1 MNIKQ
6 VVNLCI
12 FFYLSACICGPGQ
25 YKCEQDS
32 LGGYAYMSDGEYE
45 FYEQENWETDP
56 AIYPPGAQECYW
68 DWLPHELQKIIL
80 EKAGISN
87 LFSPVFERFM
97 GEPVLALTF
106 NPEGDRMASG
116 SSGGTI
122 EVWDTKKWKPLKTL
136 KEHGDWV
143 EAVAFNPEGN
153 RMASGSYDGEIK
165 VWDAKKW
172 KLLGTL
178 QHSSEVRAVAF
189 NPAGDRMVS
198 GSRIGLGLK
207 SGEIKIWDAKKWELL
222 GTLEGHDGW
231 VRAVAFNPTGDRMVS
246 GADDAR
252 IKIWD
257 ATNWELLK
265 TLKGHDGW
273 VRAVAFNPAGDRM
286 VSGADDARIKIWDAT
301 NWELLKTL
309 EDSDC
314 RVTSIAFNS
323 AGDRMVSGS
332 RIGLG
337 LKSGE
342 IKIWDAKK
350 WKLLKTLK
358 QKSWVNEVTYSS
370 SGKQIVS
377 GLEDKKIKILS
388 SESSFEEVR
397 SIKINKKKKP
407 LNLLKL
413 FLIGQDLLK
422 NKKKY
427 QFSPEELAY
436 FSLFTKSI
444 QDQFRSRI
452 SLTKTVDLP

>member
-231 VRAVAFNPTGDRMVS
+231 VRAVAFNP
-246 GADDAR
+246 
-252 IKIWD
+252 
-257 ATNWELLK
+257 
-265 TLKGHDGW
+265 
-273 VRAVAFNPAGDRM
+273 AGDRM